1 MSLGNS
7 RGYRPTIPLPNYD
20 VKLLKPQNI
29 LGMLAAGTRD
39 LGFAGADWIAELG
52 IEGLVEVLDTG
63 LDPVRIVAAAP
74 NPRILAEGAGG
85 LGGRKLIVASEY
97 GGLTAKWLASR
108 GLEAHFLRAYG
119 ATESLPPED
128 ADIIVDNAATGSTLR
143 ANGLEIIDSLMNS
156 TTRLY
161 ASAAAWA
168 HPGKRARIE
177 RLVLLLKA
185 VLEARK
191 RLMISFNIPSANL
204 ETLLDTLPSCVLGA
218 AHTQK
223 RARVHP
229 GPAHLSLSHAPPRA
243 QSRARSQHALA
254 HRGHAAPRRGALG
267 DRGRGE
273 REGALPH
280 PADQG
285 RGGHGHCRVR
295 GAHDRALGGRQ
306 GPPRGLLSL

>member
-1 MSLGNS
+1 MAGAISDDDVQIHLALPKGHMQENVFKMLEDAGVKVRARGALRRPPLFFPHRTPPFLTTPHPPTPPQVSLGNS

-52 IEGLVEVLDTG
+52 VEGLVEVLDTG
-63 LDPVRIVAAAP
+63 MDPVRIVAAAP
-74 NPRILAEGAGG
+74 NPRILADAKGG

-97 GGLTAKWLASR
+97 GGLTAKWLAAK
-108 GLEAHFLRAYG
+108 GIDAHFLRAYG

-168 HPGKRARIE
+168 DPAKRARIE
-177 RLVLLLKA
+177 KLVLLLRA

-191 RLMISFNIPSANL
+191 RLMITFNVAAASL
-204 ETLLDTLPSCVLGA
+204 ESMLEKMPW
-218 AHTQK
+218 
-223 RARVHP
+223 
-229 GPAHLSLSHAPPRA
+229 
-243 QSRARSQHALA
+243 
-254 HRGHAAPRRGALG
+254 
-267 DRGRGE
+267 
-273 REGALPH
+273 
-280 PADQG
+280 
-285 RGGHGHCRVR
+285 
-295 GAHDRALGGRQ
+295 
-306 GPPRGLLSL
+306 